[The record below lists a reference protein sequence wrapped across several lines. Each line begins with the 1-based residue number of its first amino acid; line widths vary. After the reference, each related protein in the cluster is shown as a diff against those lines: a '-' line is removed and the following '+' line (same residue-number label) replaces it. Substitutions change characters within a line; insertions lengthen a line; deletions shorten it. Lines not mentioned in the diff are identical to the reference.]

1 MSGRSCVILLLSHMN
16 GASWAMEFQ
25 IKTMA
30 SSGLLLVVR
39 LLCCT
44 GVNIVDVMKGLLEM
58 SIYDGI

>member
-1 MSGRSCVILLLSHMN
+1 MN